1 MENAMKALNLIT
13 LALVIVGGL
22 NWGLVG
28 AFGFDL
34 VAAIFGAGS
43 VLARLV
49 YVVVG
54 LSAIWQLVPLVR
66 AVGADEPAAL
76 RDGPAN

>member
-1 MENAMKALNLIT
+1 MNILNIVT
-13 LALVIVGGL
+13 LVLVIVGGV

-28 AFGFDL
+28 AFDFDL

-54 LSAIWQLVPLVR
+54 LSALWQIMPLL
-66 AVGADEPAAL
+66 ASLKDEPMPAA
-76 RDGPAN
+76 RRS